1 MSQTGEGG
9 RLGRE
14 EPFFDTQGNLTM
26 EQRLP
31 HTTLAAE
38 AFRAMLGTSEALHR
52 SSLGKRLQ
60 ALLHIRA
67 SQLNGCAYCLDM
79 HTREA
84 LAAGEDLQRITALPA
99 WREVG
104 FYDDAERAALAW
116 TESLTLLAERG
127 APQAQFD
134 ALRPHFTDREIAELT
149 FSIAQ
154 INAWN
159 RLGVAMRP
167 PVAQRPLK
175 A

>member
-1 MSQTGEGG
+1 
-9 RLGRE
+9 
-14 EPFFDTQGNLTM
+14 M
-26 EQRLP
+26 EQARLS
-31 HTTLAAE
+31 HTTLAPE
-38 AFRAMLGTSEALHR
+38 AFRAMLGVSQALHD

-60 ALLHIRA
+60 ALLHTRV

-84 LAAGEDLQRITALPA
+84 LAAGEELQRITALAA
-99 WREVG
+99 WREVS
-104 FYDDAERAALAW
+104 FYDERERAALEWA
-116 TESLTLLAERG
+116 ESLTLLPQRG
-127 APQAQFD
+127 APQAHFD

-159 RLGVAMRP
+159 RLGVGMQL
-167 PVAQRPLK
+167 PVARKPLK

>member
-1 MSQTGEGG
+1 
-9 RLGRE
+9 
-14 EPFFDTQGNLTM
+14 M

-31 HTTLAAE
+31 HTTLAPE
-38 AFRAMLGTSEALHR
+38 AFRAMLGLSEVLHQ

-67 SQLNGCAYCLDM
+67 SQLNHCAFCLDM

-84 LAAGEDLQRITALPA
+84 LAAGEDLQRITSLAA
-99 WREVG
+99 WREVS
-104 FYDDAERAALAW
+104 FYDEAERAALEW
-116 TESLTLLAERG
+116 TESLTLLPERG
-127 APQAQFD
+127 APQAHFD

-167 PVAQRPLK
+167 PVAKRPLK